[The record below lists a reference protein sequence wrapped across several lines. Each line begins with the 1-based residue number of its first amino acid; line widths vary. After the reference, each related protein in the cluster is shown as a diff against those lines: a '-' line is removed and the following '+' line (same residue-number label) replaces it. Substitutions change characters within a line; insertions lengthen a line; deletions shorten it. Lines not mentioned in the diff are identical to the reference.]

1 MKIRVGHSESILV
14 AEGHWVK
21 DVIDVEINTEV
32 DGQFPEYPDFKA
44 SLENNS
50 QILHD
55 QLKEIVKKWHSME
68 NKPTINPNWDHN
80 APLPETTI
88 DRPLSNTIDAL
99 VKDIES
105 CKDITTIDSYRI
117 LVKSKPELQPA
128 FEKRRAELV
137 KLESQ
142 SIINAVNAYIK
153 Q

>member
-44 SLENNS
+44 SLYNNS

-80 APLPETTI
+80 IPKNNVVDRSIERLEILI
-88 DRPLSNTIDAL
+88 DDCKT
-99 VKDIES
+99 VEEMQKVWKDN
-105 CKDITTIDSYRI
+105 KDKIIITTSLNEMYY
-117 LVKSKPELQPA
+117 A
-128 FEKRRAELV
+128 
-137 KLESQ
+137 KLETL
-142 SIINAVNAYIK
+142 AK
-153 Q
+153 